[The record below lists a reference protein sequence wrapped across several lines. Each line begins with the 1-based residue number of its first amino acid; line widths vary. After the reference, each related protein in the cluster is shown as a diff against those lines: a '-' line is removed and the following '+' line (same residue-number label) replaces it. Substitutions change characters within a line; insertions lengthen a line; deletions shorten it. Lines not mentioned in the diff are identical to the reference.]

1 MGKDPY
7 PGFYPPE
14 RGRGFPFPDP
24 LLEGASSP
32 LRGKEVWGTGN
43 GGGGEERDASST
55 ESMTQRWGGFPRPH
69 LILYIK
75 STLSLTEEG

>member
-43 GGGGEERDASST
+43 GGGGTGKGCIFDGVDDAAQGT
-55 ESMTQRWGGFPRPH
+55 R
-69 LILYIK
+69 
-75 STLSLTEEG
+75 